1 MIITVKNLQQ
11 QTFQIEFDPSLTVA
25 KLKEKI
31 EAERGKDYPVAQ
43 QKLIYSGL
51 ILDDERTVESYKVD
65 EKKFIVI
72 MITKP
77 TKSETSE
84 SPAKTATTTT
94 SAGSSTE
101 AKKETEKKV
110 EQSSPAKVASK
121 PETPT
126 TEAKSTADE
135 SSGGATG
142 TTQAAGT
149 ESASDSS
156 VARAAESALLLGGD
170 EYETTILNIME
181 MGYSRPEVERA
192 LRASFNNPDRAV
204 EYLLTG
210 IPDFL
215 GAEQAGEQGGAESG
229 DLGGLDARA
238 PRSEGGADP
247 LAFLRSQPQFQQ
259 MRAVIQQNPELLN
272 ALLQQIGQ
280 TNPALLRLISEN
292 QEAFVNML
300 NEAPESG
307 TAGTGATGAAAVAEA
322 AENLANPPEGG
333 QREGVIAVTQQDR
346 EAIDRLTA
354 LGFDEQMALQ
364 AYFACE
370 KNENLAANFLLSQ
383 NFDD

>member
-77 TKSETSE
+77 TKSETSD
-84 SPAKTATTTT
+84 SPAKTTT

-110 EQSSPAKVASK
+110 EQSSPAKVTSK

-126 TEAKSTADE
+126 TEAKSTSEE
-135 SSGGATG
+135 STTGGGATG
-142 TTQAAGT
+142 TTPASGT
-149 ESASDSS
+149 EAASDSS

-215 GAEQAGEQGGAESG
+215 GAEQGAEQPGAESA
-229 DLGGLDARA
+229 DLSGLDARA
-238 PRSEGGADP
+238 PRTEGGADP

-307 TAGTGATGAAAVAEA
+307 TGGTGATGAAAVAEA
-322 AENLANPPEGG
+322 AENLANPPEGVP
-333 QREGVIAVTQQDR
+333 REGVIAVTQQDR

>member
-11 QTFQIEFDPSLTVA
+11 QTFQIEFDASLTVA

-31 EAERGKDYPVAQ
+31 EAERGKDYPVSQ

-72 MITKP
+72 MITK
-77 TKSETSE
+77 KSEGSE
-84 SPAKTATTTT
+84 PAAAAS
-94 SAGSSTE
+94 SADASVA
-101 AKKETEKKV
+101 AKKETEKKP
-110 EQSSPAKVASK
+110 EQSSPAKATK
-121 PETPT
+121 PEATPAESTPT
-126 TEAKSTADE
+126 TEST
-135 SSGGATG
+135 GASG
-142 TTQAAGT
+142 TTPAAAT
-149 ESASDSS
+149 DSDSS
-156 VARAAESALLLGGD
+156 VTRAAESALLLGGD
-170 EYETTILNIME
+170 EYETTITNIME
-181 MGYSRPEVERA
+181 MGYSRAEVERA

-210 IPDFL
+210 IPEFMEPPAGGQAETGERQDPV
-215 GAEQAGEQGGAESG
+215 GA
-229 DLGGLDARA
+229 ART
-238 PRSEGGADP
+238 EGGDDP
-247 LAFLRSQPQFQQ
+247 LAFLRMQPQFQQ
-259 MRAVIQQNPELLN
+259 MRSVIQQNPELLN

-300 NEAPESG
+300 NEAPEAGSG
-307 TAGTGATGAAAVAEA
+307 GGNAASVAEA
-322 AENLANPPEGG
+322 AENLVNPPEGIP
-333 QREGVIAVTQQDR
+333 RENVIAVTQQDR